1 MEIYCIHLCFDVFG
15 NFHNKKRFLFWVEL
29 ENITSADWKTRLLE
43 SFSVANNWT
52 LKIFKYLFIYKVV
65 V

>member
-1 MEIYCIHLCFDVFG
+1 MEIYRIHLCFDVFG

-43 SFSVANNWT
+43 
-52 LKIFKYLFIYKVV
+52 YLSLLLILDSENL
-65 V
+65 